1 MNFIEIPIKIESK
14 IKTKIN
20 SKIPKNIIQVYKHNF
35 IHPHIYNNIIT
46 MLHTNPD
53 YNYYF
58 ITYEICEELIKIHF
72 DENTLNAYNK
82 IKVGASKADFIRY
95 ITLYIYGGIYL
106 DLDASIEIDLNK
118 FIITNAD
125 YIFFYRFVDEVKIV
139 QWLIMTKP
147 KNFIIKKIIDEMVNR
162 INMNNETNI
171 FLATGPNLFTDVI
184 YNLIFNTNI
193 YDYLSHSTIVER
205 KKFCLDVLSKPIFN
219 GLFYDMCDYT
229 EEFKFRMPG
238 YNTSMLYVDEERFTR
253 NSNIFIQPPKPNVDY
268 NDFINEEM
276 NNEDMNNEENFEKNR
291 NKKLITLYTKTKQ
304 LIHSNFKLE
313 QLLCNSERVSIR
325 EIHNILTEIS
335 CNTIFINE
343 LIYDCIKH

>member
-1 MNFIEIPIKIESK
+1 MNFIEIPSKIESK

-20 SKIPKNIIQVYKHNF
+20 SKIPKNIIQVYKYNR
-35 IHPHIYNNIIT
+35 IHPHIYDNIMK
-46 MLHTNPD
+46 MLYKNSD

-58 ITYEICEELIKIHF
+58 ITYDICEELIKKHF
-72 DENTLNAYNK
+72 DENTLTAYNK
-82 IKVGASKADFIRY
+82 IKVGAAKADFIRY

-106 DLDASIEIDLNK
+106 DLDASIEIELNR

-125 YIFFYRFVDEVKIV
+125 HIFFYRFVDEVKIV

-162 INMNNETNI
+162 ININNETNI
-171 FLATGPNLFTDVI
+171 FLATGPDLFTDVI

-193 YDYLSHSTIVER
+193 YDYFSHSTILER
-205 KKFCLDVLSKPIFN
+205 KKFCLDVLSKPLFN
-219 GLFYDMCDYT
+219 GLFYDMCEYT
-229 EEFKFRMPG
+229 EQFKFRMNG

-253 NSNIFIQPPKPNVDY
+253 YSNIFIEPPKPNFEY
-268 NDFINEEM
+268 ND
-276 NNEDMNNEENFEKNR
+276 NNNNEENFEKTR

-313 QLLCNSERVSIR
+313 QLLVNNERFST
-325 EIHNILTEIS
+325 TEIQS
-335 CNTIFINE
+335 IFNELFSNAIMINE
-343 LIYDCIKH
+343 LTYDCIQH